1 MTYLV
6 FTAQCSNNE
15 AEARDGGSL
24 PANGGISQLQ
34 SDAGSEETL
43 MMMRTQ
49 DTCVHIT

>member
-24 PANGGISQLQ
+24 PGDGGISCSQ
-34 SDAGSEETL
+34 
-43 MMMRTQ
+43 MR
-49 DTCVHIT
+49 DLRRLS